1 MKSGPRFSLR
11 AKLLAILGIAS
22 AAFAL
27 LIVTSSM
34 TEEKVERQLGL
45 IAQRHVPKLELGPK
59 LEAELQRIARGFQDA
74 VAAQDL
80 QRLEEMHGLRDQ
92 LLADVASARELIGA
106 KQVGPLRAALEDYFA
121 SAYDVSRRLLAEET
135 GEALVESIAA
145 MQAKHERAQ
154 KLLVQAT
161 GFDRRALGR
170 AFGEAAEA
178 QASAR
183 GVRFAA
189 SLSCLAAVLLCS
201 LLLSRQILRSVGGLS
216 AGLAR
221 FGRGEFAL
229 PIQVNSGDEFEDLA
243 RQANQMAENL
253 ERLRIEREQADWLKE
268 GQAGLTQE
276 LQGDLE
282 PREVASQSVRFLARY
297 LQAPAGAFYEVDRSG
312 ALALLGAY
320 GGAAPASHAPVA
332 RFQPG
337 EGLPGQALRE
347 RELSIVSPLPPDY
360 LRVRS
365 GLGEAQPASVA
376 LLPLI
381 RLGES
386 IGLIEIGL
394 FESWPQRFT
403 LLLQSVREMLAIKLE
418 VARTRAALRELLS
431 ETQRQAERLT
441 VQEEELRSAN
451 EELQVQQEELRD
463 TNAELTQQSEE
474 LERQRRQ
481 LELRNDELDQAR
493 KTLETKNDELGVMS
507 AYKSQ
512 FLANMSHELRT
523 PLNSMLLLSGLLAD
537 NEARNLTDKQV
548 EYCKTVHQAGQDLL
562 ALINQVLDLS
572 KVEAGK
578 QDLRLQKVELVQLA
592 SHARRLFEPL
602 AREKGLALNVE
613 LDSQQL
619 PATIVTDPK
628 RVEQIL
634 NNLLGNAIKFTERG
648 SVTLRIAP
656 PDPGFELKR
665 EGLSRER
672 CVTFAVIDTGIGIS
686 AEHQDRVFAPFEQ
699 IESAQDRR
707 YGGTGLGLTIS
718 RELAGLLG
726 GELGLVSA
734 EQHGSTFLLHLPYEA
749 PASGGKLPQRSASAE
764 SAARPQA
771 AAAAAAA
778 GNGHAA
784 SASAAQASSPRRM
797 GEELL
802 IIEDDPTFA
811 AALGA
816 MVQAQGFG
824 HLIAPDGETGLR
836 LARTQRPCGIVLD
849 VKLSDLDGFTLMEML
864 RADPATATIPV
875 HFVSALDAP
884 ERGLALGAIGYLT
897 KPASRQDLTRML
909 EALIPP
915 SAARNCR
922 VLIIE
927 DDARLSDSL
936 LSLLREDG
944 FEARRATSAAE
955 ALAILANERFQC
967 LVLDLG
973 LPDMDG
979 LDLLQRLVE
988 QRAEMPAVVV
998 YTGRALS
1005 KAELARIHA
1014 YTASVVLKEG
1024 PAVERLMDELRLFA
1038 RRLKD
1043 GRQARLSASPSP
1055 SPSPPALALGGRKIL
1070 IADDDMRAVYA
1081 MSALLRAKGV
1091 EPLIADTGK
1100 VALELLSA
1108 HPEIE
1113 AVLMDIMMPEMDGY
1127 EAMRRIRQDPRF
1139 ARLPVIALTAK
1150 AMKIDQQKCLEAG
1163 ATGYVAKPVDAELLF
1178 SMLQSTLGHGAR
1190 HG

>member
-1 MKSGPRFSLR
+1 MKSGLRLSLR

-22 AAFAL
+22 AAFAI
-27 LIVTSSM
+27 LIVTSSL

-59 LEAELQRIARGFQDA
+59 LEAGLERIARGFQDA

-80 QRLEEMHGLRDQ
+80 QRLEELHGLRDN

-106 KQVGPLRAALEDYFA
+106 QQVAPLRAALEDYFA

-135 GEALVESIAA
+135 GEELVESIAA
-145 MQAKHERAQ
+145 MQAKHEQA
-154 KLLVQAT
+154 KTLLEHAT

-189 SLSCLAAVLLCS
+189 SLICLTVVVLLS

-216 AGLAR
+216 AGLTR
-221 FGRGEFAL
+221 FGRGEFGL
-229 PIQVNSGDEFEDLA
+229 PVRVTSGDEFEDLA

-282 PREVASQSVRFLARY
+282 PRDVASQSVRFLARY

-312 ALALLGAY
+312 ALSLLGAY
-320 GGAAPASHAPVA
+320 GGAAPSSQAPVA
-332 RFQPG
+332 RFEPG

-347 RELSIVSPLPPDY
+347 RDLSVVSPLPPDY
-360 LRVRS
+360 LRVRT
-365 GLGEAQPASVA
+365 GLGEAQPVSVA

-381 RLGES
+381 RLGDS
-386 IGLIEIGL
+386 IGLIEIAL
-394 FESWPQRFT
+394 FEQWPQRFT

-537 NEARNLTDKQV
+537 NETRNLTDKQV

-578 QDLRLQKVELVQLA
+578 QDLRLQKVELTQLA
-592 SHARRLFEPL
+592 SHAQRLFEPL
-602 AREKGLALNVE
+602 AREKGLALQVE
-613 LDSQQL
+613 LDTQQL

-656 PDPGFELKR
+656 PDPGFELER

-672 CVTFAVIDTGIGIS
+672 CVTFAVVDTGIGIS

-726 GELGLVSA
+726 GELGLVST

-749 PASGGKLPQRSASAE
+749 PASGGKLPHRSASAQ
-764 SAARPQA
+764 STARPP
-771 AAAAAAA
+771 AAAA

-784 SASAAQASSPRRM
+784 SASMAQASSPRRM

-909 EALIPP
+909 EALIPR

-1043 GRQARLSASPSP
+1043 GRPARLSASP

-1178 SMLQSTLGHGAR
+1178 SMLQSTLAHGAR
-1190 HG
+1190 HGA

>member
-1 MKSGPRFSLR
+1 MKSGLRFSLR
-11 AKLLAILGIAS
+11 VKLLAILGVAS
-22 AAFAL
+22 AAFAI
-27 LIVTSSM
+27 LIVTSSL
-34 TEEKVERQLGL
+34 TEEKVEHQLGL
-45 IAQRHVPKLELGPK
+45 IARQHVPKLELGPK
-59 LEAELQRIARGFQDA
+59 LEAQLERIARGFQDA

-80 QRLEEMHGLRDQ
+80 QRLEEMHGIRDN

-106 KQVGPLRAALEDYFA
+106 ARTGQLRAALEDYFA

-135 GEALVESIAA
+135 GEALVESIAG
-145 MQAKHERAQ
+145 MQAKRERAET
-154 KLLVQAT
+154 LLEQAT

-170 AFGEAAEA
+170 AFAEAAGA

-183 GVRFAA
+183 RVRLAA
-189 SLSCLAAVLLCS
+189 SVICLTAVLLLS

-221 FGRGEFAL
+221 FGRGEFGL
-229 PIQVNSGDEFEDLA
+229 PIQVSSGDEFEDLA

-268 GQAGLTQE
+268 GQAGLTLE

-282 PREVASQSVRFLARY
+282 PRDVASQAVRFLSRY

-312 ALALLGAY
+312 ALSLLGAY

-332 RFQPG
+332 RFEPG

-347 RELSIVSPLPPDY
+347 RELSIVGPLPPDY

-365 GLGEAQPASVA
+365 GLGEAQPVNVA

-381 RLGES
+381 RLGEP
-386 IGLIEIGL
+386 IGLLEIGL
-394 FESWPQRFT
+394 FERWPQRFT

-418 VARTRAALRELLS
+418 VARTRAALRDLLS

-481 LELRNDELDQAR
+481 LELRNDELNQAR

-537 NEARNLTDKQV
+537 NEAHNLTDKQV
-548 EYCKTVHQAGQDLL
+548 EYCKTVHQAGHDLL

-578 QDLRLQKVELVQLA
+578 QELRLQKVELTQLT

-602 AREKGLALNVE
+602 AREKGLALQIE
-613 LDSQQL
+613 LDSQRL

-707 YGGTGLGLTIS
+707 FGGTGLGLTIS

-726 GELGLVSA
+726 GELGLVSV
-734 EQHGSTFLLHLPYEA
+734 EQRGSTFFLHLPYEA
-749 PASGGKLPQRSASAE
+749 PASAGKTPHRPAAAE
-764 SAARPQA
+764 SAVRPHAAPAANGPA
-771 AAAAAAA
+771 AAV
-778 GNGHAA
+778 
-784 SASAAQASSPRRM
+784 SAAQVPPRRA
-797 GEELL
+797 GEQQLL

-816 MVQAQGFG
+816 MIQAQGFG

-897 KPASRQDLTRML
+897 KPASRQDLTRMV
-909 EALIPP
+909 EALIPRA
-915 SAARNCR
+915 AARSCR
-922 VLIIE
+922 VLLIE
-927 DDARLSDSL
+927 DDALLSDSV

-955 ALAILANERFQC
+955 ALAILAQERFQC
-967 LVLDLG
+967 LILDLG

-979 LDLLQRLVE
+979 LDLLQKLVE
-988 QRAEMPAVVV
+988 QGTEMPSVVV

-1024 PAVERLMDELRLFA
+1024 PAVERLIDELRLFA

-1043 GRQARLSASPSP
+1043 GKPARHSASPSP
-1055 SPSPPALALGGRKIL
+1055 FVPAQALGGRKIL

-1091 EPLIADTGK
+1091 EPLVADTGK

-1139 ARLPVIALTAK
+1139 AKLPVFALTAK

-1178 SMLQSTLGHGAR
+1178 SMLQSTLAHGAR
-1190 HG
+1190 HGA